1 MNTHDDIRARF
12 QAALNKNMLNEA
24 ANRGYQ
30 FENNIMKGIT
40 SLKDKNIQIDG
51 GTAGNNNSVSD
62 LGLLV
67 NGKPIAAEIK
77 LAPTDNLGALP
88 KKEVEKIQFD
98 GKKVDYKIKR
108 SSIYY
113 DILNKALSALNR
125 PNVLKVLKN
134 IYDSIETYIDGS
146 LDLTKTI
153 GSLRGGEKEV
163 NIYREIAGVKKQ
175 FTGSGDVIVEPE
187 IIRRLIAKKKG
198 PNGAQTD
205 YIIVGNNNHKKVEG
219 QIYHLGNN
227 PLDIDV
233 PEFNPKGVFVEM
245 RLQGSGSRT
254 KGTAAFGFGMKTK
267 NSGKLNKGREF
278 NNVRELADIFT
289 RARFNAQMENYT
301 SINESNSIKELETL
315 AQTASI
321 NAKRKLFDKINTI
334 YFNGKAPF
342 GDPIEITE
350 INQRSI
356 QKVWSKIKKAS
367 KSDQGTL
374 FGIKKDGIGSGEIM
388 MAYLVKNMII
398 GGGSAD
404 VDLNLF
410 DLKKGQGGMVKII
423 DKAELKE
430 AKLSRD
436 GYLRQWR
443 TGTKH
448 RGIITKAVEDLKDL
462 YMTVRNDIQAL
473 DPTTDQGKVIA
484 KKALNNGE
492 WAGVVKHV
500 KDLESIQSGSK
511 LDFTLDFKNKEGGE
525 IVAYYQGDK
534 VGKLSDAKTLDK
546 IKNIFKQNSTSVKS
560 FNQIEKE
567 VAKGFGA
574 IKGKFVFIQ
583 TSGSNKE
590 TGEGKKNLKAIFYK
604 DNLPNNNQDLKI
616 DEFTQNSMKIKVKA

>member
-1 MNTHDDIRARF
+1 MNIYGDIRTRF

-67 NGKPIAAEIK
+67 NGKPTAAEIK

-98 GKKVDYKIKR
+98 GEKVDYKIKR

-153 GSLRGGEKEV
+153 GSLKGGEKEV

-205 YIIVGNNNHKKVEG
+205 YIIVGNNNHKKIEG

-267 NSGKLNKGREF
+267 NSGALNKGMEF
-278 NNVRELADIFT
+278 NNAKELADIFT
-289 RARFNAQMENYT
+289 
-301 SINESNSIKELETL
+301 
-315 AQTASI
+315 
-321 NAKRKLFDKINTI
+321 
-334 YFNGKAPF
+334 
-342 GDPIEITE
+342 
-350 INQRSI
+350 
-356 QKVWSKIKKAS
+356 
-367 KSDQGTL
+367 
-374 FGIKKDGIGSGEIM
+374 
-388 MAYLVKNMII
+388 
-398 GGGSAD
+398 
-404 VDLNLF
+404 
-410 DLKKGQGGMVKII
+410 
-423 DKAELKE
+423 
-430 AKLSRD
+430 
-436 GYLRQWR
+436 
-443 TGTKH
+443 
-448 RGIITKAVEDLKDL
+448 
-462 YMTVRNDIQAL
+462 
-473 DPTTDQGKVIA
+473 
-484 KKALNNGE
+484 
-492 WAGVVKHV
+492 
-500 KDLESIQSGSK
+500 
-511 LDFTLDFKNKEGGE
+511 
-525 IVAYYQGDK
+525 
-534 VGKLSDAKTLDK
+534 
-546 IKNIFKQNSTSVKS
+546 QNR
-560 FNQIEKE
+560 
-567 VAKGFGA
+567 
-574 IKGKFVFIQ
+574 
-583 TSGSNKE
+583 
-590 TGEGKKNLKAIFYK
+590 
-604 DNLPNNNQDLKI
+604 
-616 DEFTQNSMKIKVKA
+616 